1 MTYNHKEAVENLTFK
16 ELKENLEW
24 AGKGYRQAYRG
35 KKITCRGCLKDFT
48 LISLYRCFFCGCY
61 FCKSCSTT
69 HFGSRKS

>member
-1 MTYNHKEAVENLTFK
+1 MTYNHKHTVENLTQEEK
-16 ELKENLEW
+16 DKNLLW
-24 AGKGYRQAYRG
+24 VKKSYIQAIKGER
-35 KKITCRGCLKDFT
+35 ITCRGCLKDFT